1 MACLAFHPLNAWDTA
16 PMASVLQ
23 ELCVQPGLL
32 IATGVLECTVRQTLI
47 AHHVFAREEHA
58 ARRVDVH
65 QKKRLFRISVR
76 ASGAWLVRNA
86 NQ

>member
-23 ELCVQPGLL
+23 KLFVQLEFW
-32 IATGVLECTVRQTLI
+32 IITGVLECTVRQTLI
-47 AHHVFAREEHA
+47 VHQVFAREEHV